1 VWRHSNKI
9 SNNFEELKLNTIKM
23 KSINIAIQ
31 RNKNKEIVLH
41 KTDLAEF
48 KLINFILFDKK
59 NSAGIRIFEL

>member
-1 VWRHSNKI
+1 
-9 SNNFEELKLNTIKM
+9 M

-31 RNKNKEIVLH
+31 WNKNKEIVLH

-59 NSAGIRIFEL
+59 NSAGIRIFELWKRLR